1 MANETT
7 GQTVSRLG
15 VLTVLTYNL
24 LPENHIGELA
34 RKENRREI
42 TAILNGMRDVD
53 PAKVQGRSLE
63 RCVNGM
69 WN

>member
-15 VLTVLTYNL
+15 VLTALTYNL
-24 LPENHIGELA
+24 LPENHIGAAA
-34 RKENRREI
+34 RKRNRTEI
-42 TAILNGMRDVD
+42 TSILNGMRDVD
-53 PAKVQGRSLE
+53 PEKVIARSLE
-63 RCVNGM
+63 RCVTGM